1 MNVFNFLGRC
11 FTFLVFILPAS
22 RALAEERNRSVISY
36 FVDNIVFQTLYS
48 GGYYTL
54 LVILVLSIVSYF
66 FKKFKQIFLSILLA
80 IFGFFLLIFLY
91 ESLEDFEFI
100 PPVYT

>member
-1 MNVFNFLGRC
+1 MRVLNILGR
-11 FTFLVFILPAS
+11 FSIFSLFLSPAF

-36 FVDNIVFQTLYS
+36 FVDNIVFQTLHS

-54 LVILVLSIVSYF
+54 LIILILTIVSYF
-66 FKKFKQIFLSILLA
+66 FKKFRQMFLSVILAL
-80 IFGFFLLIFLY
+80 FGFFLLILLY

>member
-1 MNVFNFLGRC
+1 MNLFRVFRSFSIFSLFL
-11 FTFLVFILPAS
+11 LPAFS
-22 RALAEERNRSVISY
+22 VLAEVRNRRVISY

-54 LVILVLSIVSYF
+54 FLILILVVVSYF
-66 FKKFKQIFLSILLA
+66 FKKFRQIFLSILLA
-80 IFGFFLLIFLY
+80 IFSVFLLVFVY

-100 PPVYT
+100 PPMYT